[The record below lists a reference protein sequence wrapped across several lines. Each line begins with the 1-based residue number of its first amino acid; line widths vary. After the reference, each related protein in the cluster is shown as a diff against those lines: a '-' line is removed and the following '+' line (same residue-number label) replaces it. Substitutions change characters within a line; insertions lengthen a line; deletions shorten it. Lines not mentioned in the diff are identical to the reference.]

1 MIFDKANKKAWISL
15 GTLLV
20 FAAGVAS
27 LAIATDRLI
36 NSFRSE
42 ADPDHGDWSI
52 DEKEYALQ
60 H

>member
-1 MIFDKANKKAWISL
+1 MRFDKVNKKAWISV

-20 FAAGVAS
+20 FAAGIAS
-27 LAIATDRLI
+27 LAIATDRLV

-52 DEKEYALQ
+52 DEKEFGL
-60 H
+60 

>member
-1 MIFDKANKKAWISL
+1 MKFDKNDKKIWLSIGGLVLFSAW
-15 GTLLV
+15 V
-20 FAAGVAS
+20 AA

-52 DEKEYALQ
+52 DEKEYGLR
-60 H
+60 